1 MDNGTT
7 ISYGSDMTLVWIVGI
22 LVVGTAIGLQLHKLF
37 RDK

>member
-7 ISYGSDMTLVWIVGI
+7 ISYGSDTTLVWIVGI
-22 LVVGTAIGLQLHKLF
+22 IVVSVAIGLQLHKLF